1 MQLTPSGAFEH
12 IKESIVQYLET
23 QYRVSD
29 PSIFEERGEI
39 LRRVGTVAQ
48 QPFIEATP
56 SFPTSR
62 KLSDLENTYP
72 DLIPSGLAEL
82 VRHGVPVDRFALYT
96 HQEQALLAAY
106 SDRPSLLVATGTGS
120 GKTEAFVLP
129 ILADILREAKSWTAP
144 SGKAEPGRYDSYADV
159 WLHSR
164 RYETRPAALRAI
176 ILYPMNALVNDQ
188 LSRLRRILALG
199 ESPDWQRRNL
209 RGNVIHFGMYTSLC
223 QPTGGW
229 SDKWRRDKYDQY
241 IAKLEKDW
249 QHLRSNLRDTG
260 FWPRPD
266 SPEMVCRWDMQLA
279 PPDIMVTNY
288 SMLEYMLVRPLE
300 YEIFDQTRLWLQNN
314 PSARLTLVLDEAHTY
329 TGARGT
335 EVAHLVRRLKERL
348 GLDAGSPQ
356 FRAIATTASLP
367 SASSAEKDLYKFMS
381 DLVGESENRFTLIQL
396 PKNLNQLPARKPSI
410 QSLQAFANFHQT
422 FSITDP
428 MPSIKA
434 LAEFLNLGKIDI
446 TEDPQV
452 ALYNLLEDN
461 LDIEWVRKRTARNAT
476 LLPTLASECWGS
488 LGDEDLRE
496 RATAGIL
503 SAGSYARPDPS
514 NDVPPLLS
522 VRLHAFFR
530 GISGLWACI
539 DPECSAVPEHLR
551 NSQRPRPVGKIY
563 TDPRPWCECGARVL
577 ELFTCRHCGL
587 MFVGGIPDQSQDSL
601 WPWSDDLSGERQD
614 LRSYRIFGV
623 EQPHPSI
630 VPDYRSKRTTLACHQ
645 NDSYARPVWEI
656 EPATQR
662 DQVVS
667 PYPNQCPRCQNYRAP
682 GVGGREVIEPLRT
695 KGPQSFSLI
704 VEDGF
709 RVQPR
714 SAKREAPNYGR
725 KALLFSDSRQ
735 EAAKLAGD
743 LRYDHARDLFRQLLY
758 KALYQCSLCK
768 GKGVIEET
776 AGPYRI
782 GQVSAPRQKTCPI
795 CNGAGSV
802 NNPEAVGFSDLRGRV
817 IELQFGLG
825 INPTNDEF
833 EAFFAE
839 VDQGSSE
846 VYTKA
851 EMYFNLA
858 LRRELSEDEFALEP
872 LGLASWHVKLPEDTG
887 AFDPLTVDETRV
899 FLRSIARLLATEN
912 ILLPPEP
919 AKPWE
924 WPADQV
930 KPYERQTIIPAT
942 GKRENSVPY
951 NLESRR
957 KLGRYVIAVSEALVH
972 DGRLRSQA
980 AAQEWLQ
987 KLHWPLWN
995 ALKGFEILKWAGA
1008 KVGNQVPFGI
1018 RVDSFEL
1025 HPIGKQIYRC
1035 QACGYVMSEV
1045 VLGVCVRCGQA
1056 AIAIDPSDL
1065 RNYYRRAA
1073 QFVSPDS
1080 PFDDPYPLRSIE
1092 HTAQIKGIEAR
1103 DLERWFQDLFHENQ
1117 HPLDHRVDVLS
1128 VTTTMEM
1135 GIDIGSLLCVGL
1147 RNIPPNVANYQQ
1159 RAGRAGRRGSAI
1171 ATVLAFAQQRSH
1183 DQYYFSVPPEIVS
1196 VPPRVPALYL
1206 KNDVI
1211 ARRHV
1216 RALVLQDFFYHQRK
1230 GLKNQGLFGSW
1241 GKVSEFANYQYAD
1254 KLKTYLTVNRAPL
1267 LSRCQKVVHAD
1278 FVAQIDGWLNAL
1290 IGEVQTVVNHDDGKS
1305 DLFES
1310 LISAGLL
1317 PKYAFPVD
1325 VVSLSI
1331 PEVGRKKDEE
1341 VTEADEDNGQ
1351 PKKKSFWY
1359 EENGDDAMQRDLK
1372 IALAEYAP
1380 GAEIIRG
1387 EFPKTYIFKSAA
1399 LYDPYNKAP
1408 DYHSTELMLECQ
1420 DCQAVDILP
1429 INQVLPTTCLEC
1441 GGYNIMPL
1449 PYIRPSGFTV
1459 DWAAPRAGAEEYQ
1472 GGGRERSGYVAPAR
1486 LLVGQTSFNGGT
1498 PQAPFAPRLY
1508 AQVRVGNLFV
1518 CNKGPDP
1525 NNFPGFLICPV
1536 CGRALDPDDATSHTY
1551 PNNIPPHWGKNRG
1564 PRKGD
1569 PCPNKTDFTNQ
1580 VVLGHK
1586 FFSEVILLGVD
1597 LPEELDAS
1605 FYDPSGRAVWYS
1617 FGTLLA
1623 NAAAL
1628 VLQLDPGEL
1637 KVGVRAVRRA
1647 PQRIHGEVFLYDD
1660 VPGGAGY
1667 ARAIQQ
1673 NLKDVLT
1680 KALELGEHC
1689 PNPDCSGACYQCL
1702 YDYRNQTL
1710 HPLLDRRLGAAVIN
1724 FLLKGQIPSVTTEH
1738 ADRCAAMLA
1747 EYAKAGMI
1755 VHPNKTVNGIHL
1767 ACVLEDRAKQK
1778 VGLWVIHPLQA
1789 RPAAHL
1795 MQSILAQTGI
1805 RCAVHTSFD
1814 LERRPF
1820 WVMNNLIR

>member
-23 QYRVSD
+23 QYRISD
-29 PSIFEERGEI
+29 PLVFEERGEI

-62 KLSDLENTYP
+62 KLADLECEYP
-72 DLIPSGLAEL
+72 DKVPNGLAEL
-82 VRHGVPVDRFALYT
+82 VRHGVPVDRFSLYT
-96 HQEQALLAAY
+96 HQEEALLAAF

-129 ILADILREAKSWTAP
+129 ILADILREAHSWSAP
-144 SGKAEPGRYDSYADV
+144 RSKAERGEYDPNTNI

-164 RYETRPAALRAI
+164 RHESRPAALRAI
-176 ILYPMNALVNDQ
+176 VLYPMNALVNDQ

-209 RGNVIHFGMYTSLC
+209 NGNVIHFGMYTSLC

-229 SDKWRRDKYDQY
+229 QDKWRRENFDRHV
-241 IAKLEKDW
+241 AKMEKDW
-249 QHLRSNLRDTG
+249 QRLRDDLRRTG

-266 SPEMVCRWDMQLA
+266 SPEMICRWDMQMA

-300 YEIFDQTRLWLQNN
+300 IDIFEQTRLWLQAN
-314 PSARLTLVLDEAHTY
+314 PGSKLTLVLDEAHTY

-348 GLDAGSPQ
+348 GLQANSVQ

-367 SASSAEKDLYKFMS
+367 NVAGAEKDLYRFMS

-396 PKNLNQLPARKPSI
+396 PKNLNQLPIRTPSL
-410 QSLQAFANFHQT
+410 QSLKAFSAFHQN
-422 FSITDP
+422 FDIANP
-428 MPSIKA
+428 LPAIKM
-434 LAEFLNLGKIDI
+434 LAQDLNLGQVDQ
-446 TEDPQV
+446 TNDPQV
-452 ALYNLLEDN
+452 ALCSLLETN
-461 LDIEWVRKRTARNAT
+461 QDIEWVRKRTARNAT
-476 LLPTLASECWGS
+476 LLPNLAEECWLA
-488 LGDEDLRE
+488 LGDSSMRE
-496 RATAGIL
+496 RATAGLL
-503 SAGSYARPDPS
+503 SAGSYARPDSS
-514 NDVPPLLS
+514 NDIPPLLS

-530 GISGLWACI
+530 GISGLWGCT
-539 DPECSAVPEHLR
+539 DPNCSAVPAHLR
-551 NSQRPRPVGKIY
+551 HSTHKRLIGKLY

-577 ELFTCRHCGL
+577 EVFTCRHCGL
-587 MFVGGIPDQSQDSL
+587 MFLGGIPDQSQGSL
-601 WPWSDDLSGERQD
+601 WPWSDDLSGARQD
-614 LRSYRIFGV
+614 LRSFRIFGV
-623 EQPHPSI
+623 EQPHPSLA
-630 VPDYRSKRTTLACHQ
+630 PEHRSTRTTLACHP
-645 NDSYARPVWEI
+645 NDPYTRMVWEI
-656 EPATQR
+656 EPAKQGE
-662 DQVVS
+662 QEVS
-667 PYPNQCPRCQNYRAP
+667 PYPAQCPRCQNYRAP
-682 GVGGREVIEPLRT
+682 GMDGREVIEPLRT

-714 SAKREAPNYGR
+714 SARGEPPNYGR

-743 LRYDHARDLFRQLLY
+743 LRTDHARDLFRQLLY
-758 KALYQCSLCK
+758 KALYLCSLCK
-768 GKGVIEET
+768 GKGVIEEAT
-776 AGPYRI
+776 GPYRI
-782 GQVSAPRQKTCPI
+782 GQTPVTRQKTCPL
-795 CNGAGSV
+795 CNGTGNIS
-802 NNPEAVGFSDLRGRV
+802 NPDPVDFKELRGRV
-817 IELQFGLG
+817 IELQFELG
-825 INPTNDEF
+825 INPTNDDF

-846 VYTKA
+846 VYSRA
-851 EMYFNLA
+851 ELYFNLA
-858 LRRELSEDEFALEP
+858 LRKELSEDEFALEP
-872 LGLASWHVKLPEDTG
+872 LGLASWHVKLPNNTG
-887 AFDPLTVDETRV
+887 AFDPLTEQETQI
-899 FLRSIARLLATEN
+899 FLRSIARLLATEK

-924 WPADQV
+924 WPQDQV
-930 KPYERQTIIPAT
+930 RAYDRRTIIPAS
-942 GKRENSVPY
+942 GVRENSIPY
-951 NLESRR
+951 NLEPRR
-957 KLGRYVIAVSEALVH
+957 KLGRYVIAVSDALVAA
-972 DGRLRSQA
+972 RRIASKA
-980 AAQEWLQ
+980 AAEEWVRKLQ
-987 KLHWPLWN
+987 WPLWD
-995 ALKGFEILKWAGA
+995 ALKNFEILRWAGA
-1008 KVGNQVPFGI
+1008 KVANQVPFGI
-1018 RVDSFEL
+1018 RIDSFMLLPISAQL
-1025 HPIGKQIYRC
+1025 HRC
-1035 QACGYVMSEV
+1035 QACGYVMSEAL
-1045 VLGVCVRCGQA
+1045 LGVCVRCGQA
-1056 AIAIDPSDL
+1056 TAAIEPSSI

-1073 QFVSPDS
+1073 EFVSTEA
-1080 PFDDPYPLRSIE
+1080 PFDDPYPLRAVE
-1092 HTAQIKGIEAR
+1092 HTAQIPGVEAR

-1171 ATVLAFAQQRSH
+1171 ATVLAYAQQRSH
-1183 DQYYFSVPPEIVS
+1183 DQYYFSKPPEIVS
-1196 VPPRVPALYL
+1196 APPRVPALYL
-1206 KNDVI
+1206 SNDVI

-1216 RALVLQDFFYHQRK
+1216 RALVFQDFFFQQRK
-1230 GLKNQGLFGSW
+1230 GLKAQGLFGAW

-1254 KLKTYLTVNRAPL
+1254 RLKTYLTVNRAPL
-1267 LSRCQKVVHAD
+1267 IARCSKIVHPEFISLLD
-1278 FVAQIDGWLNAL
+1278 SWLDAL
-1290 IGEVQTVVNHDDGKS
+1290 VGEIQTVVNQDEGKA

-1331 PEVGRKKDEE
+1331 PQVGRKKSDEE
-1341 VTEADEDNGQ
+1341 PDADDGDEQ

-1359 EENGDDAMQRDLK
+1359 EENSDDGMQRDLK

-1380 GAEIIRG
+1380 GAEVIRG
-1387 EFPKTYIFKSAA
+1387 EFPKTYIFKSAG
-1399 LYDPYNKAP
+1399 LYDPYNKLP
-1408 DYHSTELMLECQ
+1408 DYHPTEIMLECQ
-1420 DCQAVDILP
+1420 DCQSVDILP
-1429 INQVLPTTCLEC
+1429 LEQEVPTTCAEC
-1441 GGYNIMPL
+1441 GGYNVLPL
-1449 PYIRPSGFTV
+1449 PVVRPPGFTV

-1472 GGGRERSGYVAPAR
+1472 GGGRERSGYVSPAR
-1486 LLVGQTSFNGGT
+1486 LLVGQTSFSGG
-1498 PQAPFAPRLY
+1498 APTSFAERLY
-1508 AQVRVGNLFV
+1508 TQVRVGNLFV

-1525 NNFPGFLICPV
+1525 YNFPGFLICPT
-1536 CGRALDPDDATSHTY
+1536 CGRALDPDDPTSHTY

-1569 PCPNKTDFTNQ
+1569 PCPNKSSFTNQ
-1580 VVLGHK
+1580 VVLGHQ
-1586 FFSEVILLGVD
+1586 FYSEVILLGVD
-1597 LPEELDAS
+1597 LPQELDAS
-1605 FYDPSGRAVWYS
+1605 YYEPSGRAVWYS

-1673 NLKDVLT
+1673 NLHEVLE

-1689 PNPDCSGACYQCL
+1689 PNPDCAGACYQCM
-1702 YDYRNQTL
+1702 YDYRNQTM
-1710 HPLLDRRLGAAVIN
+1710 HPLLDRRLGAAMLN
-1724 FLLKGQIPSVTTEH
+1724 FVLKGQLPSLPPSY
-1738 ADRCAAMLA
+1738 ANRCGTMLA
-1747 EYAKAGMI
+1747 EYAKANSTI
-1755 VHPNKTVNGIHL
+1755 HPPTSANGFHL
-1767 ACVLEDRAKQK
+1767 SSVLEDKAKQK
-1778 VGLWVIHPLQA
+1778 TGLWVIHPMQA
-1789 RPAAHL
+1789 HPLANITQA
-1795 MQSILAQTGI
+1795 ILAQFGI